1 MSDELQHGTV
11 SYWNGRSYGFIR
23 SDAIGPDLF
32 MHVTELNGQ
41 RVKMGDRV
49 SYRTAP
55 DQRNPAKSCAV
66 AVQVGSGGINDH
78 ADTQ

>member
-1 MSDELQHGTV
+1 MSDEIQHGTV

-23 SDAIGPDLF
+23 GDAIGPELF
-32 MHVTELNGQ
+32 VHLNELNGQ
-41 RVKMGDRV
+41 RVNKGDRV

-55 DQRNPAKSCAV
+55 DNRNPAKLQAV
-66 AVQVGSGGINDH
+66 QVQVGSGGINDH